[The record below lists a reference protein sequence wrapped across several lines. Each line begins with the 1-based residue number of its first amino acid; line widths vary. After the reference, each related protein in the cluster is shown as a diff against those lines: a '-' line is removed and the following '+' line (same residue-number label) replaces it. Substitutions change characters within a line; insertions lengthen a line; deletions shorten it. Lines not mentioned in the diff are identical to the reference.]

1 MSKKNVLPERHFVF
15 DSGEVY
21 VKYYEKDPDN
31 SRISIRDISELF
43 NGDDEYLPDIHS
55 RMTRDYNIRVVGGLE
70 DFSLEEF
77 SDVVH
82 DPEFQKRYLMSPLAY
97 FELVVEGKDGTRL
110 CLRLEK
116 NLQES
121 TEEKNVLEWVVA
133 KKTEATTGMLQHL
146 CNVLTQNG
154 MIWGIKVHLV
164 K

>member
-1 MSKKNVLPERHFVF
+1 MSKKKILPERHFVF
-15 DSGEVY
+15 DRGEVY
-21 VKYYEKDPDN
+21 VKYYEKDSD
-31 SRISIRDISELF
+31 STRISIRDISELF
-43 NGDDEYLPDIHS
+43 NGEDEYLPDIHS
-55 RMTRDYNIRVVGGLE
+55 RMTRDYKIRVIGGL
-70 DFSLEEF
+70 DSFSLEEF

-97 FELVVEGKDGTRL
+97 FELVVEGKDNTRL

-116 NLQES
+116 NRQES
-121 TEEKNVLEWVVA
+121 TEDMNVLEWVIA

-146 CNVLTQNG
+146 CSVLTQNG